1 MVVVVGLVVVVVVAD
16 VVPDADAFDVDA
28 LEAAE
33 ELVDVAGTVV
43 VPVLELELELELELA
58 AAFTPGCSCATSIPI
73 SAVAPAATTTM
84 VRVNRRRRT
93 CALARDAREFSGS
106 FMSGPHGFSSARV
119 HLKIP
124 TSR

>member
-43 VPVLELELELELELA
+43 VPVLELELELELA